1 MKADSINLFDFLGN
15 GKTIFEIPV
24 FQRNYEWGKPQCE
37 QLFNDLLTAEKE
49 DQDHFIGAVV
59 YVTDS
64 GKKMSHI
71 YRIIDGQQRLMSLTL
86 LLKAISDI
94 DAENKDEIEE
104 QYLTN
109 KYLDANNHLK
119 LKPVDH
125 DADAFF
131 AVMNGKEYNNPSKVV
146 ENYNYFKKRITD
158 SGINTPQLYE
168 AMNHFVMVYIELTN
182 DPGDENPQI
191 IFESLNSTGVS
202 LSASDLVR
210 NFLLMSLN
218 SENQAYLYKEYW
230 IKIEQFFT
238 TNVFTEFLRHYLI
251 MKTHNLVKRDK
262 VYDTYKNYFHTHNLD
277 SEAALADLYKFAKF
291 YNEILNCNTESSKFN
306 KILRHVNVMESKVI
320 YPYFLML
327 LEMRQNSEIDWDK
340 LIELAHIME
349 SYLFRLKVCRH
360 ATNGVNRIVIALC
373 DKDKAKSDLQKN
385 EIYKL
390 NNSFPDDSDLKN
402 SLLEVNLYKQRNNL
416 AKLAL
421 VVLEENRTRETI
433 NFDNAQVEHIMPQ
446 RLNNDWRLEVK
457 NTDKINDQLGGTIGN
472 LTLTMY
478 NQEMS
483 NKIFS
488 DKKEYY
494 SKSNVSLTRE
504 IPERYD
510 QWNKDTILDRTKDL
524 SNELCQIFAKPDIK
538 SEEAEDIA
546 GEHTINEEVDV
557 TGKKPVRITLNDR
570 DYSIDSWRSALVIFL
585 NYVWAIDSRNFEKI
599 RQDDSLDMKLFS
611 HFNRP
616 KVLANNIRVET
627 NHSATTII
635 AIISKIADL
644 CDISDQVKYTI
655 K

>member
-1 MKADSINLFDFLGN
+1 MKKYKRRDVGKAIVMALRDLGGSASRKQIRRTIAENEYDGLTYEGVYYTKKAKTGMYSPFLFDFNFGLKNLYSVGYVEELKRNQDVVLTDLGRSADLTN
-15 GKTIFEIPV
+15 YPSKEQQRIIAAYWDKKNALRAERNKAKKLANDQKEEAVDSNDEQDSADNDWKTQLLDQIKKFKPEKFESFSRLLISKMGVAIDKEKGVQISGDHGIDGFGYFRSDEFRTSRVAIQCKRYTSGPVGEAEIRDFKGTMDSFNAEYGIFV
-24 FQRNYEWGKPQCE
+24 TTSYYT
-37 QLFNDLLTAEKE
+37 DTAKR
-49 DQDHFIGAVV
+49 IAMKGNRT
-59 YVTDS
+59 VTL
-64 GKKMSHI
+64 
-71 YRIIDGQQRLMSLTL
+71 IDGQELTDL
-86 LLKAISDI
+86 
-94 DAENKDEIEE
+94 IE
-104 QYLTN
+104 
-109 KYLDANNHLK
+109 KYQLHI
-119 LKPVDH
+119 KPVTTYALD
-125 DADAFF
+125 D
-131 AVMNGKEYNNPSKVV
+131 Y
-146 ENYNYFKKRITD
+146 YFEKDQK
-158 SGINTPQLYE
+158 
-168 AMNHFVMVYIELTN
+168 
-182 DPGDENPQI
+182 
-191 IFESLNSTGVS
+191 LN
-202 LSASDLVR
+202 
-210 NFLLMSLN
+210 
-218 SENQAYLYKEYW
+218 
-230 IKIEQFFT
+230 
-238 TNVFTEFLRHYLI
+238 
-251 MKTHNLVKRDK
+251 
-262 VYDTYKNYFHTHNLD
+262 
-277 SEAALADLYKFAKF
+277 F
-291 YNEILNCNTESSKFN
+291 YVNC
-306 KILRHVNVMESKVI
+306 
-320 YPYFLML
+320 
-327 LEMRQNSEIDWDK
+327 
-340 LIELAHIME
+340 
-349 SYLFRLKVCRH
+349 
-360 ATNGVNRIVIALC
+360 
-373 DKDKAKSDLQKN
+373 
-385 EIYKL
+385 
-390 NNSFPDDSDLKN
+390 NNSFPDNSDLKN

-457 NTDKINDQLGGTIGN
+457 NADKINDQLGGTIGN

-616 KVLANNIRVET
+616 AVLANNIRVET

-655 K
+655 KQ

>member
-1 MKADSINLFDFLGN
+1 MKADSIHLFDFLGN

-24 FQRNYEWGKPQCE
+24 FQRNYEWGEPQCE
-37 QLFNDLLTAEKE
+37 QLFNDLLTAERE

-86 LLKAISDI
+86 LLKAISDV
-94 DAENKDEIEE
+94 DTENKDEIEE

-131 AVMNGKEYNNPSKVV
+131 AVMNGKDYDEPSKVT
-146 ENYNYFKKRITD
+146 ENYNYFKEQIAKSNIEI
-158 SGINTPQLYE
+158 SKLYE
-168 AMNHFVMVYIELTN
+168 AMDHFDMVYIELTN
-182 DPGDENPQI
+182 NIGDENPQV

-218 SENQAYLYKEYW
+218 SDDQAYLYKEYW
-230 IKIEQFFT
+230 VKIEKFFT
-238 TNVFTEFLRHYLI
+238 TNGFTEFLRHYLI
-251 MKTHNLVKRDK
+251 MKTHTLVKRNK
-262 VYDTYKNYFHTHNLD
+262 VYKTYKDFYRKNDLT
-277 SEAALADLYKFAKF
+277 SETALIDLYEFAKF
-291 YNEILNCNTESSKFN
+291 YDEMLNCQTDSTEFN
-306 KILRHVNVMESKVI
+306 KILEHINVMDSRVV
-320 YPYFLML
+320 YPYFMML
-327 LEMRQNSEIDWDK
+327 LDMQRKSEIDWDK
-340 LIELAHIME
+340 LIQLAHVME
-349 SYLFRLKVCRH
+349 SFLFRLKACRH
-360 ATNGVNRIVIALC
+360 PTNGLNRIVISLC
-373 DKDKAKSDLQKN
+373 DKEKAKDDLLKN

-390 NNSFPDDSDLKN
+390 NNSFPDDSELKD
-402 SLLEVNLYKQRNNL
+402 SLMEVNLYKQRNNL

-421 VVLEENRTRETI
+421 VVIEENRTRETI
-433 NFDNAQVEHIMPQ
+433 NFGKAQVEHIMPQ

-457 NTDKINDQLGGTIGN
+457 NAEKINEQFGGTIGN

-483 NKIFS
+483 NKLFS
-488 DKKEYY
+488 EKKEYY
-494 SKSNVSLTRE
+494 TKSNISLTRE
-504 IPERYD
+504 VPDKYNHWD
-510 QWNKDTILDRTKDL
+510 KDSIIDRTKEL
-524 SNELCQIFAKPDIK
+524 STELCHIFSKPDITK
-538 SEEAEDIA
+538 EKAEEII
-546 GEHTINEEVDV
+546 GEHGIDDEVDV

-599 RQDDSLDMKLFS
+599 RQDDSLDSKLFS
-611 HFNRP
+611 HFDHP
-616 KVLANNIRVET
+616 AKLANNMKIET
-627 NHSATTII
+627 NFAATTIV
-635 AIISKIADL
+635 AIIAKIADL
-644 CDISDQVKYTI
+644 CDITDQVRYTI

>member
-1 MKADSINLFDFLGN
+1 M
-15 GKTIFEIPV
+15 
-24 FQRNYEWGKPQCE
+24 
-37 QLFNDLLTAEKE
+37 
-49 DQDHFIGAVV
+49 
-59 YVTDS
+59 
-64 GKKMSHI
+64 
-71 YRIIDGQQRLMSLTL
+71 
-86 LLKAISDI
+86 
-94 DAENKDEIEE
+94 
-104 QYLTN
+104 
-109 KYLDANNHLK
+109 
-119 LKPVDH
+119 
-125 DADAFF
+125 
-131 AVMNGKEYNNPSKVV
+131 
-146 ENYNYFKKRITD
+146 
-158 SGINTPQLYE
+158 
-168 AMNHFVMVYIELTN
+168 
-182 DPGDENPQI
+182 
-191 IFESLNSTGVS
+191 
-202 LSASDLVR
+202 
-210 NFLLMSLN
+210 
-218 SENQAYLYKEYW
+218 
-230 IKIEQFFT
+230 
-238 TNVFTEFLRHYLI
+238 
-251 MKTHNLVKRDK
+251 
-262 VYDTYKNYFHTHNLD
+262 
-277 SEAALADLYKFAKF
+277 
-291 YNEILNCNTESSKFN
+291 LNCNTESSEFN

-457 NTDKINDQLGGTIGN
+457 NADKINDQLGGTIGN

-616 KVLANNIRVET
+616 AVLANNIRVET

-644 CDISDQVKYTI
+644 CDISNQVKYTI

>member
-1 MKADSINLFDFLGN
+1 
-15 GKTIFEIPV
+15 
-24 FQRNYEWGKPQCE
+24 
-37 QLFNDLLTAEKE
+37 
-49 DQDHFIGAVV
+49 
-59 YVTDS
+59 
-64 GKKMSHI
+64 
-71 YRIIDGQQRLMSLTL
+71 
-86 LLKAISDI
+86 
-94 DAENKDEIEE
+94 
-104 QYLTN
+104 
-109 KYLDANNHLK
+109 
-119 LKPVDH
+119 
-125 DADAFF
+125 
-131 AVMNGKEYNNPSKVV
+131 
-146 ENYNYFKKRITD
+146 
-158 SGINTPQLYE
+158 
-168 AMNHFVMVYIELTN
+168 
-182 DPGDENPQI
+182 
-191 IFESLNSTGVS
+191 
-202 LSASDLVR
+202 
-210 NFLLMSLN
+210 MSLN

-251 MKTHNLVKRDK
+251 MKTHNLVKRNK

-277 SEAALADLYKFAKF
+277 SEAALADLYKFARF
-291 YNEILNCNTESSKFN
+291 YNEMLNCNTESSEFN

-457 NTDKINDQLGGTIGN
+457 NADKINEQLGGTIGN

-546 GEHTINEEVDV
+546 DKMSIFDDESYSDYLETDEFKELMSEDTLKKFSKEELQVKADAALGKLVKKNKVFSFSASENKDKKVNKIGINA
-557 TGKKPVRITLNDR
+557 
-570 DYSIDSWRSALVIFL
+570 S
-585 NYVWAIDSRNFEKI
+585 FEKT
-599 RQDDSLDMKLFS
+599 DDNEPYGDYFKSLS
-611 HFNRP
+611 ER
-616 KVLANNIRVET
+616 
-627 NHSATTII
+627 
-635 AIISKIADL
+635 
-644 CDISDQVKYTI
+644 Y
-655 K
+655 